1 MSVPNA
7 NTVEEYLAPLKEMFA
22 KYVPAEEVACIV
34 VETIQGDG
42 GLLEP
47 VDGYFEALEALCREH
62 GILIAVDDIQQGL
75 GRTGTWSSID
85 HFNFTPDLIT
95 FGKSLAGGLPMSAIV
110 GRKEIIETLEAPAHL
125 FTTGADPVSC
135 EAALATLGM
144 IEDEDLLTASSE
156 KGAYVCKRMD
166 QWVNDYD
173 FVGDVRG
180 KGLSIGIDIVSNK
193 QAKTRASEEALKI
206 CNYCFDHGLVLIAV
220 AGNVLRFQPPLV
232 ITYEQLDYA
241 LNTIENALQALQDG
255 QLNNYNIDGQG
266 W

>member
-1 MSVPNA
+1 M
-7 NTVEEYLAPLKEMFA
+7 
-22 KYVPAEEVACIV
+22 
-34 VETIQGDG
+34 
-42 GLLEP
+42 
-47 VDGYFEALEALCREH
+47 R
-62 GILIAVDDIQQGL
+62 
-75 GRTGTWSSID
+75 
-85 HFNFTPDLIT
+85 IT
-95 FGKSLAGGLPMSAIV
+95 L
-110 GRKEIIETLEAPAHL
+110 
-125 FTTGADPVSC
+125 SC

-156 KGAYVCKRMD
+156 KGAYVRKRMD

-173 FVGDVRG
+173 FVGMCVV
-180 KGLSIGIDIVSNK
+180 KVYQLVLISYQINK
-193 QAKTRASEEALKI
+193 LRRASEEALKI

>member
-1 MSVPNA
+1 
-7 NTVEEYLAPLKEMFA
+7 
-22 KYVPAEEVACIV
+22 
-34 VETIQGDG
+34 
-42 GLLEP
+42 
-47 VDGYFEALEALCREH
+47 
-62 GILIAVDDIQQGL
+62 
-75 GRTGTWSSID
+75 
-85 HFNFTPDLIT
+85 
-95 FGKSLAGGLPMSAIV
+95 
-110 GRKEIIETLEAPAHL
+110 
-125 FTTGADPVSC
+125 
-135 EAALATLGM
+135 
-144 IEDEDLLTASSE
+144 
-156 KGAYVCKRMD
+156 MD

-220 AGNVLRFQPPLV
+220 VGNVLRFQPPLV

-266 W
+266 R

>member
-1 MSVPNA
+1 M
-7 NTVEEYLAPLKEMFA
+7 
-22 KYVPAEEVACIV
+22 I
-34 VETIQGDG
+34 
-42 GLLEP
+42 
-47 VDGYFEALEALCREH
+47 
-62 GILIAVDDIQQGL
+62 
-75 GRTGTWSSID
+75 
-85 HFNFTPDLIT
+85 FNFTPDLIT

-125 FTTGADPVSC
+125 FTTGANPVSC

-193 QAKTRASEEALKI
+193 QVRRASEEALKI

-241 LNTIENALQALQDG
+241 FK
-255 QLNNYNIDGQG
+255 YNRECIASVTR
-266 W
+266 WTTE